1 MILFYNNNY
10 DSFDC
15 YIESLLETETSL
27 CLYVFT
33 QLSIT
38 TNYAR
43 VQVNTGASEDGRLV
57 RARDW
62 RRSANASPRLF
73 RKSTCCGER
82 CSGVRH
88 RQPTKQPGPVE

>member
-1 MILFYNNNY
+1 MILFYNY

-33 QLSIT
+33 FTQLPIT
-38 TNYAR
+38 SNHDR
-43 VQVNTGASEDGRLV
+43 VQVNTGASENRRLV

-62 RRSANASPRLF
+62 
-73 RKSTCCGER
+73 
-82 CSGVRH
+82 
-88 RQPTKQPGPVE
+88 

>member
-15 YIESLLETETSL
+15 YVESVYRETLLETEAIL

-33 QLSIT
+33 QLAIT
-38 TNYAR
+38 TIYTH

-62 RRSANASPRLF
+62 
-73 RKSTCCGER
+73 
-82 CSGVRH
+82 
-88 RQPTKQPGPVE
+88 